1 MEVAVR
7 LATARAC
14 GGPVGT
20 GDGGYMHAGIGY
32 SLCFLYCRNSKQ
44 VRVTTESKHEVVD
57 CYLANDTSQQ
67 LLNRGMGCCGFSYAA
82 SLLGPCLTTIAPML

>member
-20 GDGGYMHAGIGY
+20 GEGGYMHVGIVY
-32 SLCFLYCRNSKQ
+32 SRNSTQ
-44 VRVTTESKHEVVD
+44 VRLTTEFKHEVVD
-57 CYLANDTSQQ
+57 CYLAK
-67 LLNRGMGCCGFSYAA
+67 
-82 SLLGPCLTTIAPML
+82 